1 MMRSALIRDPDT
13 DSWWRYRSPVEVVVA
28 HDCGGVVDGLRR
40 AERMVEESGLTAVGF
55 ISYEAAPAFDRA
67 LRVHPPVD
75 GLPLLCFGLFDRSEV
90 VAAGFPEDG
99 GRFSVGDWSASQ
111 TEAEHR
117 VSVGRIRDRI
127 ARGET
132 YQVNHTFRIRMPFDG
147 DPRALFRA
155 LVRWQPQALAA
166 YLDLG
171 DVVICSAS
179 PELMFVLDGDRVVS
193 RPMKGTA
200 ARGHDPAS
208 DAESEEWL
216 RSSEKNRAEN
226 AMIVDM
232 VRNDLGRV
240 AGPGTVRVT
249 GRFDVERHPTVFQM
263 TSTVEARTVAPVA
276 EIVAAL
282 FPFASV
288 TGAPKVRT
296 MELIRDLEHEA
307 RGVYTG
313 AIGLI
318 GPGRRARFS
327 VGIRTAVVDLARSEV
342 EYGVGSGIVWDS
354 DAAEEY
360 RECLTKAKVL
370 TAEPTDFELLETL
383 LWEPEN
389 GFFLLDRHLDRMA
402 AAAEYFC
409 RSFDR
414 ERILEGLRA
423 VPDPQLG
430 DWNDNRGAADPAPP
444 PRLRVRLLLA
454 ADGSIRIEAT
464 PVASDEP
471 PAPVRLG
478 LAVDPVVGKDPFL
491 YFKTT
496 RREVYERARA
506 SRPDCDDVLLWNK
519 RGEVTESTVANL
531 VVRIDGEFVTPP
543 VSCGL
548 LAGTLRAE
556 LLERGEIVEQVITV
570 EDLPRAEA
578 LYLINSV
585 QGWREAVLIVSS

>member
-1 MMRSALIRDPDT
+1 
-13 DSWWRYRSPVEVVVA
+13 
-28 HDCGGVVDGLRR
+28 
-40 AERMVEESGLTAVGF
+40 MVEESGLTAVGV
-55 ISYEAAPAFDRA
+55 IGYEAAPAFDQA

-75 GLPLLCFGLFDRSEV
+75 GLPLLCFGLFDRSDGV
-90 VAAGFPEDG
+90 PSGFPDDC
-99 GRFSVGDWSASQ
+99 GRFSVGDWSVSQ

-117 VSVGRIRDRI
+117 VSVGRIHDRI

-147 DPRALFRA
+147 DPLSLFRA
-155 LVRWQPQALAA
+155 LVRWQPESLAA
-166 YLDLG
+166 YVDFG

-179 PELMFVLDGDRVVS
+179 PELMFSLDGDRVVS

-200 ARGHDPAS
+200 VRGHDPAT
-208 DAESEEWL
+208 DAEREGWL

-240 AGPGTVRVT
+240 AGAGTVEVT
-249 GRFDVERHPTVFQM
+249 GRFDIERHPTVLQM
-263 TSTVEARTVAPVA
+263 TSTIEARTDAPVA

-296 MELIRDLEHEA
+296 MEIIRDLEQEA

-318 GPGRRARFS
+318 RPGRQARFS
-327 VGIRTAVVDLARSEV
+327 VGIRTAVVDLARGEV

-354 DAAEEY
+354 IAAEEY

-370 TAEPTDFELLETL
+370 TAQPTDFELLETL

-389 GFFLLDRHLDRMA
+389 GFFLLDRHLDRMTA
-402 AAAEYFC
+402 AAKFFC

-423 VPDPQLG
+423 VPDPQFRG
-430 DWNDNRGAADPAPP
+430 CRSNRRSEDLEPTPP
-444 PRLRVRLLLA
+444 LRVRLLLA
-454 ADGSIRIEAT
+454 ADGSIRIETT
-464 PVASDEP
+464 PIVNDVP

-478 LAVDPVVGKDPFL
+478 LAVDPVTRKDPFL
-491 YFKTT
+491 HFKTT
-496 RREVYERARA
+496 HREVYERARA
-506 SRPDCDDVLLWNK
+506 SRPDCDDVLLWNN

-543 VSCGL
+543 VSVACSPGL
-548 LAGTLRAE
+548 FGPSSSSGARSPNGSSPSTISPRPRPSSWSTRSKAG
-556 LLERGEIVEQVITV
+556 GMS
-570 EDLPRAEA
+570 
-578 LYLINSV
+578 N
-585 QGWREAVLIVSS
+585 GWIADRPP